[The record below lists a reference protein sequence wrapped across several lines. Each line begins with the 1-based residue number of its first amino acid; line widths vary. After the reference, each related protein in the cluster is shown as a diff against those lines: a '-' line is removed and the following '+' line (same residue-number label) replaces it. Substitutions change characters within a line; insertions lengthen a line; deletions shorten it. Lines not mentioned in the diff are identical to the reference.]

1 MAAAGPTPTKR
12 LAKGNLKNPM
22 PLKPDATRSMQ
33 KAAIS
38 SGVKAE
44 NSNAASNEKSVRHP
58 NET

>member
-1 MAAAGPTPTKR
+1 MAAGPTPTPG

-22 PLKPDATRSMQ
+22 PLVPSTVQSELKS
-33 KAAIS
+33 AIS

-58 NET
+58 NQT